1 MLEYIQLINNYTKYI
16 WPDGLK
22 SYNIM
27 VVYILGNILYDM
39 QCPKL
44 VYLENHVLDKTYET

>member
-1 MLEYIQLINNYTKYI
+1 
-16 WPDGLK
+16 
-22 SYNIM
+22 M

>member
-16 WPDGLK
+16 WPEGLK

-27 VVYILGNILYDM
+27 VVYILKHTVWHAS
-39 QCPKL
+39 PKL